1 MDVDPVANMLGRVPL
16 IPLFLAGNST
26 PTIPHKFS
34 KHKGSAFP
42 MGSADT
48 ARADGRRGSNVY
60 EVNHWLWM
68 FGPGAAS
75 PVWVVSQWRRLQS
88 GKVLGTRIKSSVQ

>member
-1 MDVDPVANMLGRVPL
+1 MLRNPEFDSKDVDPVANMLGRVPL

-68 FGPGAAS
+68 FGRGKPRF
-75 PVWVVSQWRRLQS
+75 VWSLSGGDCSQEQC
-88 GKVLGTRIKSSVQ
+88 

>member
-1 MDVDPVANMLGRVPL
+1 VLGRVPL
-16 IPLFLAGNST
+16 SPLFLAGNST

-48 ARADGRRGSNVY
+48 ANADGRRGSNVY
-60 EVNHWLWM
+60 VGSGCL
-68 FGPGAAS
+68 GAAS
-75 PVWVVSQWRRLQS
+75 PVWVVCQWRRLQS
-88 GKVLGTRIKSSVQ
+88 GKLLGTRIKSSVQSR